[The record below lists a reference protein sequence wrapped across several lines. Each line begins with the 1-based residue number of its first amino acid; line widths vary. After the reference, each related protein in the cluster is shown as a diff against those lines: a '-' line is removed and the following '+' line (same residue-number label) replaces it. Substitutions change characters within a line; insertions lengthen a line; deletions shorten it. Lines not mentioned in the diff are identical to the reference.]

1 MVKTDDLYGAGEN
14 QSWRETIFALSSG
27 SGKAGVSIF
36 RVSGPKTQE
45 IVKAI
50 TGMER
55 ARPRYMH
62 LKTFK
67 DKNGRPI
74 DKGLVVAF
82 QGPKSFTGEDFA
94 EFHSHG
100 SQAVIEAMSQA
111 FVDAGARQA
120 EPGEFTRRAFD
131 NGKMDLTEAEGLA
144 DLIDAETEGQREQAF
159 RQMDGGLRQI
169 YETWR
174 QGLIDA
180 LAAIEGDIDFPDE
193 QDVPDDLSHAAYE
206 PITNVLMDM
215 KRLLDD
221 SGRARSIRRG
231 IHIAII
237 GPPNAGKSTLLNRL
251 AGREAAIVSNVAG
264 TTRDVIDVQMS
275 VAGLPVTFSDTAGL
289 RETDNEIE
297 AEGVRRAML
306 SSQQADMRIGVISK
320 DEGGMDEIAPVLQ
333 KDDIIVLNKAD
344 LGLNNMKTGDLN
356 IIPVS
361 ALSGFGFET
370 FYDHLAERI
379 KLKFGGRENAGL
391 TRARHRDCIEKAV
404 EALNMARVSLKA
416 APELAGDDVRS
427 ALHAIKE
434 LAGEAD
440 IEAVLGAIFSR
451 FCIGK

>member
-1 MVKTDDLYGAGEN
+1 MVKTDDLYKEGESEN
-14 QSWRETIFALSSG
+14 WRDTIFALSSG

-36 RVSGPKTQE
+36 RVSGPKTQQ
-45 IVKAI
+45 IVKAVA
-50 TGMER
+50 GLNQ
-55 ARPRYMH
+55 AKPRYMH
-62 LKTFK
+62 LKTFRNE
-67 DKNGRPI
+67 NGNPI
-74 DKGLVVAF
+74 DKGLVVLF

-100 SQAVIEAMSQA
+100 SQAVIEAMSRA
-111 FVDAGARQA
+111 FADAGARQA

-144 DLIDAETEGQREQAF
+144 DLIDAETEGQREQAY

-169 YETWR
+169 YEGWR
-174 QGLIDA
+174 TGLIDA

-193 QDVPDDLSHAAYE
+193 QDVPDDLSHAAHA
-206 PITNVLMDM
+206 PITKVLMDM

-221 SGRARSIRRG
+221 SGRARSVRRG

-251 AGREAAIVSNVAG
+251 AGRDAAIVSNVAG

-320 DEGGMDEIAPVLQ
+320 HEGDMDEIAPVLQ

-344 LGLNNMKTGDLN
+344 IGLNNMNTGDFK

-370 FYDHLAERI
+370 FYDLLSERI
-379 KLKFGGRENAGL
+379 KLRFGARENAGL

-404 EALNMARVSLKA
+404 EALNMARVSLKS